1 MPSLMLVVFL
11 VEVAVLV
18 VNSVGA
24 ATISDFLWRLYNLI
38 PSERSAAVA
47 EQRKL
52 QTEYLALRRELHA
65 TSSQDEFA
73 KWARLRRQHDKKLEE
88 LEAKKKNLDS
98 GRRTFDTAVTALRF
112 VCTRGLQ
119 FLLPFWYAR
128 EPMFWLP
135 HGWFPG
141 YAEWL
146 MAFPRAPRGSVSIA
160 SWQVACTVVLS
171 LLKDTILALVALVQ
185 EAAKKTPAKTEK
197 KKEAP
202 VAADT
207 AFGKKTE
214 KTEESKASEKSQDT
228 ATASGRDEL

>member
-1 MPSLMLVVFL
+1 MASLMLIVFL

-18 VNSVGA
+18 VNSLGA
-24 ATISDFLWRLYNLI
+24 AAISDFLWRIYNLI
-38 PSERSAAVA
+38 PSERSGAIA

-52 QTEYLALRRELHA
+52 QKEYLALRRDLHA

-88 LEAKKKNLDS
+88 LEAKKKTLDS
-98 GRRTFDTAVTALRF
+98 GRRSFDTAVTALRF
-112 VCTRGLQ
+112 ILTRGLQ

-160 SWQVACTVVLS
+160 SWQVACTVVLG
-171 LLKDTILALVALVQ
+171 LLKDTILALVALMQ
-185 EAAKKTPAKTEK
+185 EALKTKAPTAKNDAPTKEK

-202 VAADT
+202 IAADK
-207 AFGKKTE
+207 AADAKTE
-214 KTEESKASEKSQDT
+214 KNT